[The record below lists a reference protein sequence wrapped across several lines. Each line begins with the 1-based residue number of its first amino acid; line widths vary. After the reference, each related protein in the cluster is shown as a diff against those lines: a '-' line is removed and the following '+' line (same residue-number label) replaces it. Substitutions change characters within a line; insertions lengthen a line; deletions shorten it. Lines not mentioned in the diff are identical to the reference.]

1 MSNRGRV
8 LISTLDSIFPN
19 LAAEEALVADH
30 IFSRSSLFFW
40 RNSPAVVIGRHQNPW
55 KECNLS
61 KLEDENISLS
71 RRYSGGGAVYHDK
84 GCTIFT
90 FIAPISGQVSATSII
105 DSNFDVLISG
115 LKRLGVDVSRR
126 GRNDLVVGDRKI
138 SGSAFKQ
145 TSDMLVHHGTILVD
159 TNMSK
164 LSTLL
169 TPSKL
174 KLQSKGISS
183 VRARV
188 SNLTE
193 FNPSVCHQSVTEAIT
208 SQYCPNSIPEVID
221 DVVQASPVYQRHL
234 TQLKDWSWRYG
245 TTPEFSHHI
254 ETRIDNIGC
263 FDIHYHFT
271 SGKISKIRIFSDIL
285 YPDLIEAI
293 EAKLINTDYSID
305 EIARRMNELIESEAM
320 PEKRAV
326 LSEFKQW
333 LLYELSL

>member
-1 MSNRGRV
+1 MPNRGRI

-30 IFSRSSLFFW
+30 MSSNGSLFFW

-61 KLEDENISLS
+61 KLEDEKISLS
-71 RRYSGGGAVYHDK
+71 RRYSGGGAVYHDT

-90 FIAPISGQVSATSII
+90 FITPLTGQVSSSSII
-105 DSNFDVLISG
+105 DANFEALISG
-115 LKRLGVDVSRR
+115 LKRLGLDVSRR
-126 GRNDLVVGDRKI
+126 GRNDLVIGDRKI

-145 TSDMLVHHGTILVD
+145 TPDMLVHHGTILVD

-174 KLQSKGISS
+174 KLESKGISS

-188 SNLTE
+188 SNLSE
-193 FNPSVCHQSVTEAIT
+193 FNPNVSHESVIEAIA
-208 SQYCPNSIPEVID
+208 SQFTPNPVPEVID
-221 DVVQASPVYQRHL
+221 QVVQASPVYHRHL
-234 TQLKDWSWRYG
+234 SQLKDWSWRYG

-263 FDIHYHFT
+263 FDIHYHVT
-271 SGKISKIRIFSDIL
+271 HGKISKIKIFSDIL

-293 EAKLINTDYSID
+293 ESKLANTDYSID
-305 EIARRMNELIESEAM
+305 EIARKMLELIKSESM